1 MHPVIIIVSLTY
13 SEILS
18 EYIKNL
24 YKENIDS
31 LYINPM
37 IKNTINKI
45 GNSDMIA
52 VADYIIDIYV
62 ENYELIEDLDKV
74 LWDTLEKYERKVSPK
89 TIVENLYKRYGEKIF
104 EKFEYYYD
112 KEINSKYQLD
122 AILKE
127 TDYYYVINVLYDY
140 LIEEDN
146 IIDEALEEILFKEL
160 EKY

>member
-1 MHPVIIIVSLTY
+1 MVSLTY
-13 SEILS
+13 LNILS
-18 EYIKNL
+18 DYVKNL

-37 IKNTINKI
+37 IKNAINKI
-45 GNSDMIA
+45 GNSDINDI
-52 VADYIIDIYV
+52 ADYIINIYV

-89 TIVENLYKRYGEKIF
+89 TIAENLYKRYGEKIF
-104 EKFEYYYD
+104 DKFEYYYD
-112 KEINSKYQLD
+112 NEINSKYQLD

-127 TDYYYVINVLYDY
+127 TDYDYVLNVLYDY

-146 IIDEALEEILFKEL
+146 IIDNAVEEILFKEF

>member
-1 MHPVIIIVSLTY
+1 MVSLTY
-13 SEILS
+13 LNILS
-18 EYIKNL
+18 DYVKNL

-37 IKNTINKI
+37 VKNAINKI
-45 GNSDMIA
+45 GNSDINA
-52 VADYIIDIYV
+52 VADYIINIYV

-89 TIVENLYKRYGEKIF
+89 TIANDLYKRYGEEIF

-112 KEINSKYQLD
+112 EEINSKYQLD
-122 AILKE
+122 TILQE
-127 TDYYYVINVLYDY
+127 TNYDYVLNVFYDY

-146 IIDEALEEILFKEL
+146 IIDNAVEEILFKEL

>member
-1 MHPVIIIVSLTY
+1 MVSLTY
-13 SEILS
+13 LNILS
-18 EYIKNL
+18 DYVKNL

-37 IKNTINKI
+37 IKNAINKI
-45 GNSDMIA
+45 GNSNINDM
-52 VADYIIDIYV
+52 ADYIINIYV

-89 TIVENLYKRYGEKIF
+89 TIANDLYKRYGEEIF

-112 KEINSKYQLD
+112 EEINSKYQLD
-122 AILKE
+122 TILQE
-127 TDYYYVINVLYDY
+127 TNYDYVLNVFYDY

-146 IIDEALEEILFKEL
+146 IIDNAVEEILFKEL

>member
-1 MHPVIIIVSLTY
+1 MVSLTY
-13 SEILS
+13 LNILS
-18 EYIKNL
+18 DYVKNL

-37 IKNTINKI
+37 IKNAINKI
-45 GNSDMIA
+45 GNSDINDI
-52 VADYIIDIYV
+52 ADYIINIYV

-89 TIVENLYKRYGEKIF
+89 TIANDLYKRYGEEIF

-122 AILKE
+122 TILQE
-127 TDYYYVINVLYDY
+127 TNYDYVLNVFYDY

-146 IIDEALEEILFKEL
+146 IIDNAVEEILFKEL